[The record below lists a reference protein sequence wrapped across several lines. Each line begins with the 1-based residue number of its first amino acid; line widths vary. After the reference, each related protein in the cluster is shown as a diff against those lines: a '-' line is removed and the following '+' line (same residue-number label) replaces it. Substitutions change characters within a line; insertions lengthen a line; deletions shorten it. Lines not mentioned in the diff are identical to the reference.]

1 MTTESEKPATFDGR
15 IDSHPLHKAIYDLC
29 QEIEKLPASEQAT
42 IAVSAAAALQDQVA
56 ALRFTVGDNTRC
68 LKRYA
73 EECFPRA
80 ADGKVH
86 FARAIMESVAEDLDA
101 AFKP

>member
-1 MTTESEKPATFDGR
+1 MTTETEKPATFDGR

-42 IAVSAAAALQDQVA
+42 IAVSAASALQDQVA